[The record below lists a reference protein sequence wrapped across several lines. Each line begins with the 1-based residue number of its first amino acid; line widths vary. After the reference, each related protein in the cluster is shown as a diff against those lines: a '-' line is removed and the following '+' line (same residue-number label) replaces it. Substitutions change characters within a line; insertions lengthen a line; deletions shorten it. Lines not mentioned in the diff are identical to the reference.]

1 MSTRVKTREQL
12 LSAPYLSTVEIGRL
26 LDIPYR
32 QAKKIFTVSMKIDQE
47 QLKELMIFDNK
58 VRFKTVMKVSG
69 NDFNLLA
76 KQIKN
81 APAVAEHSA
90 INQ

>member
-1 MSTRVKTREQL
+1 MSKRVKTREQL
-12 LSAPYLSTVEIGRL
+12 LSDPYLSIVEISRL